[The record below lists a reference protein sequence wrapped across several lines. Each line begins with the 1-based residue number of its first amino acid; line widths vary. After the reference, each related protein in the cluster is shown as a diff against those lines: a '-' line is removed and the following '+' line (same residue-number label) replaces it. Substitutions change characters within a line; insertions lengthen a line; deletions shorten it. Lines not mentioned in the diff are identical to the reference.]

1 MIKRIL
7 TALAASIAVAAP
19 ASATPTEWT
28 SYELIELV
36 QNNGIAVTVNE
47 NCPVN
52 VLGNYEWVG
61 MKRSIHLCPGDEV
74 DPIDH
79 ATLRHEVWHAIQH
92 CVNTAR
98 GTHNNMPVASIAD
111 LNALVDEYLPDE
123 VISYVKRNYNSS
135 QWNIEL
141 EANLVEANYSPMELG
156 EIFMQACTARTE

>member
-19 ASATPTEWT
+19 AHATPTEWT
-28 SYELIELV
+28 SLNLIELV
-36 QNNGIAVTVNE
+36 QRNGINVTINE
-47 NCPVN
+47 DCPAN

-61 MKRSIHLCPGDEV
+61 MKRTINLCPGDEV

-98 GTHNNMPVASIAD
+98 GTSANTPVGDIKE
-111 LNALVDEYLPDE
+111 LNQNITEYLPQST
-123 VISYVKRNYNSS
+123 INYVKTSYKSS
-135 QWNIEL
+135 NWAIEL
-141 EANLVEANYSPMELG
+141 EANIIEQNFTPLEVG
-156 EIFMQACTARTE
+156 EMFIDACTAE